1 MKILLPISLD
11 RWCNP
16 ISTLQ
21 RACVQ
26 YNPDIEFHSFS
37 NPETEED
44 RQMGAEF
51 WKLPN
56 LHLRKPSAI
65 LLDRFDIVHT
75 ASYSRG
81 NYLAAL
87 IAKLRGMGHTKF
99 LTTLNLEY
107 DLKYAID
114 RLRYGRFL
122 RIADRFVA
130 VSEAVSADVR
140 HRYPDRFLG
149 VIPNGFDP
157 QLYDPSKIDEVTL
170 PEQVAALESG
180 YPLWLAAVES
190 RKNPQIFVQL
200 AKANPSITFVA
211 LGGVLPGDGEI
222 YADQFNAT
230 PNILWLGKM
239 ERSVARAVMAKAGV
253 LVFPSEREGLSL
265 GMIEAIAMGIPI
277 LAQPKSSMP
286 ELVTAGWNGE
296 LMDVSDFDAWNQSL
310 HKWLPPWSHEQT
322 ENLKTARME
331 ALEKFSWEVVGKSYH
346 SVYEKLI
353 QTKRC
358 LFYSFNL
365 SNSKIDSSS

>member
-11 RWCNP
+11 RWRNP

-21 RACVQ
+21 RACVE

-37 NPETEED
+37 SPETEED

-56 LHLRKPSAI
+56 LHMRKPSAI

-81 NYLAAL
+81 NYMAAL
-87 IAKLRGMGHTKF
+87 IAKLRGVGNTKF

-140 HRYPDRFLG
+140 QRYPDRFLG

-157 QLYDPSKIDEVTL
+157 HLYDPSKIDEVKL
-170 PEQVAALESG
+170 PDQVAALESG

-230 PNILWLGKM
+230 PNILWLGNM

-310 HKWLPPWSHEQT
+310 QKWLPPLTQDQA

-353 QTKRC
+353 QTKRR
-358 LFYSFNL
+358 LFYPFNL
-365 SNSKIDSSS
+365 

>member
-11 RWCNP
+11 RWRNP

-37 NPETEED
+37 NPQTEED
-44 RQMGAEF
+44 RRMGGEF

-56 LHLRKPSAI
+56 LRLRKPSAI

-81 NYLAAL
+81 NYMAAL
-87 IAKLRGMGHTKF
+87 IAKLRGVGHTKF

-230 PNILWLGKM
+230 PNILWLGNM
-239 ERSVARAVMAKAGV
+239 ERSMARAVMAKAGV

-296 LMDVSDFDAWNQSL
+296 LMDAGDFDAWNQSL
-310 HKWLPPWSHEQT
+310 HRWLPPRTDEQA
-322 ENLKTARME
+322 ENLKSARLE
-331 ALEKFSWEVVGKSYH
+331 ALEKFSWEVVGKAYH
-346 SVYEKLI
+346 SVYEKTLN
-353 QTKRC
+353 TKNQ
-358 LFYSFNL
+358 LFHSFEL
-365 SNSKIDSSS
+365 